1 MPPIFQRIKKS
12 LNARY
17 RKQRWLILVFSPE
30 GLEVRKV
37 LYYPTSRR
45 VVGKAP
51 MFFKDIS
58 EKNIRSKRI
67 LKIVL
72 HILFFP
78 FRYRIGVIAPKNVC
92 RSKYFTIPF
101 ERKNHS
107 LPIQKEE
114 IGQVFSQYLWKC
126 MDANKRKFA
135 KDNGYDDLS
144 VLLMNSQVASVTLD
158 GKTLDDCDEVLGK
171 TGKKVMV
178 GMLQTF
184 AYRSFF
190 TSLSRVIPKKRALFK
205 EFHEYGFQLP
215 FAVLLAH
222 LKSSTNKNKKFI
234 FADIKENETRV
245 TIFDGMM
252 MSFYDTFGFGNRS
265 FYEAMNHFVGVDYT
279 AYIEILNKIVS
290 GEITETAKKR
300 FMAVL
305 DKELVVLS
313 NGISSFKKDA
323 RARTAYVNGEE
334 LTGYLD
340 MHKRISEML
349 IFKNGCNTI
358 ASVNLKDV
366 NLPNVFKADL
376 GCMFGMSRNE
386 QINIIATRQIR
397 WLIPHNVDVR

>member
-1 MPPIFQRIKKS
+1 M
-12 LNARY
+12 NARY

-37 LYYPTSRR
+37 LYYPTLRR

-107 LPIQKEE
+107 LLIQKEE

-158 GKTLDDCDEVLGK
+158 GKTLNDCDEVLGK
-171 TGKKVMV
+171 TGKKVMI

-245 TIFDGMM
+245 TIFDGMT

-323 RARTAYVNGEE
+323 RARTVYVNGEE

-366 NLPNVFKADL
+366 NLSNVFKADL

-386 QINIIATRQIR
+386 QTNIIATRQIR